1 MNFCHVHFSANPLPL
16 GHVMFFLGLCVYVAA
31 TRPTPN
37 RKLPWWGSPDKYA
50 LRKLKHIQAEWVT
63 LISKSIVRPLKL
75 TDVPESSEH
84 SQDSKFHWGWLGK
97 DNAVSNFAAEVD
109 RGYILCIKCQIVI
122 PEPLAQK
129 LVLVNGRVR
138 ADYHT

>member
-1 MNFCHVHFSANPLPL
+1 
-16 GHVMFFLGLCVYVAA
+16 MFFLGLCVYVAA

-37 RKLPWWGSPDKYA
+37 RKMPWWGSPDKYA

-75 TDVPESSEH
+75 TDVPESNEH
-84 SQDSKFHWGWLGK
+84 SHDSKLNWGWLGK

-122 PEPLAQK
+122 PESLAQK
-129 LVLVNGRVR
+129 MVLVNGRVR
-138 ADYHT
+138 AYYHTCNKKHACPLVHTA